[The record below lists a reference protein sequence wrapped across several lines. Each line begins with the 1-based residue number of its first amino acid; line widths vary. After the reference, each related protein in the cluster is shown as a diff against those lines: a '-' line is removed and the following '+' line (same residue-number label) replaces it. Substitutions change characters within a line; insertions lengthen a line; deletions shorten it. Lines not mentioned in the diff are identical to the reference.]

1 MAYED
6 LKAAALKKY
15 GSQDDI
21 PDDVYNSLYKYK
33 TQGQDALN
41 DQEYNILAGLK
52 SSQPAPQSSGYAYSS
67 PEQYQDLY
75 NNAKSVGYSGLDAA
89 QKKLFDE
96 AYSQSI
102 YAKQGRSLEEAH
114 QATDRAAGVGQG
126 NYIQDA
132 NAGLTAGV
140 QNMGRFLADQKDQS
154 GVNPKAVGY
163 EATPVNW
170 GKAAVN
176 TAAFLAPIGVDAAI
190 AKSLYN
196 PLIKGLGSGLA
207 NAGIE
212 YAREKA
218 NGENGNPFA
227 VGTAGLF
234 GGLGGAGGGY
244 LAGKA
249 EANRLGEIAEKADLA
264 NRTAKQ
270 SELVSSL
277 EKGHPLPGTKTLM
290 SPYGNETWESTMRRI
305 PQEYVV
311 PQDILNATKEH
322 MANVEYG
329 NRVIPD
335 QISDLEAARYL
346 KSQQDNLRALQNTKV
361 TRSDLIENPYDK
373 LSSTDVKSLINK
385 GISGAIAEYPISLVN
400 RHQDLVGNLGAF
412 VPGAFAS
419 FGAQAADRYSRP
431 K

>member
-1 MAYED
+1 MAYVK
-6 LKAAALKKY
+6 LSN
-15 GSQDDI
+15 GSVHEVDD
-21 PDDVYNSLYKYK
+21 DELRGLV
-33 TQGQDALN
+33 
-41 DQEYNILAGLK
+41 LAG
-52 SSQPAPQSSGYAYSS
+52 AEEVDGPQSSGYAYSS

-96 AYSQSI
+96 AYPQSL

-126 NYIQDA
+126 NFIQDA

-140 QNMGRFLADQKDQS
+140 QNMVKFLANQKDQS

-163 EATPVNW
+163 EATPANW

-176 TAAFLAPIGVDAAI
+176 TAAFLVPIGVDAAI

-196 PLIKGLGSGLA
+196 PLVKGLGSGLA

-218 NGENGNPFA
+218 NGEDGNPFA

-249 EANRLGEIAEKADLA
+249 EATRLGEIAEKADLA

-270 SELVSSL
+270 SELVSRL
-277 EKGHPLPGTKTLM
+277 EGGRPLPGTQTLM
-290 SPYGNETWESTMRRI
+290 SPYGNETWESYLSRSPVSRFTS
-305 PQEYVV
+305 PQER
-311 PQDILNATKEH
+311 LMATKEH
-322 MANVEYG
+322 IASVEYG
-329 NRVIPD
+329 NKVHPD
-335 QISDLEAARYL
+335 MISDMEAAKYL
-346 KSQQDNLRALQNTKV
+346 QMQEDNLRALQNTKV

-373 LSSTDVKSLINK
+373 LSSADVKSLINK
-385 GISGAIAEYPISLVN
+385 GISGGIVEYPISLVN

-419 FGAQAADRYSRP
+419 FGAQAADR
-431 K
+431 